1 MDFQISSGEL
11 ILLSSSVV
19 GLSLSLYLTLQN
31 YALKVIIRELRYT
44 LLKYEEYFE
53 DTKILIEDLQKEI
66 KEQDLENQKN

>member
-11 ILLSSSVV
+11 ILLSSSVI

-31 YALKVIIRELRYT
+31 YALKVIIKDYQY
-44 LLKYEEYFE
+44 LLLTYEEYFE